1 MILRTRSRTRRQC
14 PQLVIRDTPDTGC
27 GHLTYKAARSQL
39 YAAASVFFFEKTI
52 TFFALRCLYI
62 YICVYVYVYIYLFI
76 YFVLICGSAVVSIVL
91 CQFLLVYCS
100 MSNTRGGLQFP
111 EMKTEVVSHIADVHT
126 RGVGMVGSG
135 RVDDPISLV

>member
-1 MILRTRSRTRRQC
+1 MRRRC
-14 PQLVIRDTPDTGC
+14 PQPVIRDTPDTGC

-52 TFFALRCLYI
+52 FFCVAVFIYVYMYICIYVYTYI
-62 YICVYVYVYIYLFI
+62 YI
-76 YFVLICGSAVVSIVL
+76 YFVLICGSAVVSIAL

-100 MSNTRGGLQFP
+100 MSNTRGGLEFP
-111 EMKTEVVSHIADVHT
+111 EMKAEVVSHIADVHT

-135 RVDDPISLV
+135 RVDDPIALV